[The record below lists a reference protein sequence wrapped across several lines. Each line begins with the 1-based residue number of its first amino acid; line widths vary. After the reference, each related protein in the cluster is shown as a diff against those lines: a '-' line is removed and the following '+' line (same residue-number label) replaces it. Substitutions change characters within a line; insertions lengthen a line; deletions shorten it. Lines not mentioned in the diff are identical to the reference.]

1 MDQQAPSKTQRKQ
14 AMHAL
19 QALGERLVALNG
31 EQLAQVDLPEP
42 LREAVAAARRIRTRE
57 ALRRQLQFIGRLM
70 REVDPEPI
78 RAQLEAWSGHSRAAT
93 AAHYRIERWRE
104 RLLADDAALTAFARE
119 QPLAD
124 LQGLRTSVRAA
135 RAEQLAGKP
144 PRHFRAL
151 FRLIR
156 DALSTADRG
165 PSDEP
170 PPI

>member
-1 MDQQAPSKTQRKQ
+1 
-14 AMHAL
+14 MHAL
-19 QALGERLVALNG
+19 QALGEQLVALNG
-31 EQLAQVDLPEP
+31 ERLAQVDLPEA
-42 LREAVAAARRIRTRE
+42 LREAVAAARQIRSRE

-70 REVDPEPI
+70 RAVDPEPI
-78 RAQLEAWSGHSRAAT
+78 RAQLEAWSGRSRAAT
-93 AAHYRIERWRE
+93 AAQHRIERWRE

-119 QPLAD
+119 SPLAD
-124 LQGLRTSVRAA
+124 LQGLRACVRAV

-156 DALSTADRG
+156 DALSAADRG

-170 PPI
+170 RSI